1 MSHRRLQRALRHAA
15 KENRL
20 GAGASCDSCKEADLR
35 CLQRSLGQT
44 LCAECRPLQE
54 GKPRYELHHPAGRHN
69 DSFVIPMHANEHAV
83 MSDYQ
88 EDWPDET
95 LRNPDG
101 DLLHRHAAIL
111 RADHDFL
118 MRRAELSQND
128 AIEFEA
134 LAQFLKKE
142 FRSDWATAFAEWR
155 ERKESQ

>member
-1 MSHRRLQRALRHAA
+1 MSKRDLARALRHAS

-20 GAGASCDSCKEADLR
+20 GAGVICDSCKEADLR
-35 CLQRSLGQT
+35 CLQRSLERT
-44 LCAECRPLQE
+44 LCAECRLVQE

-69 DSFVIPMHANEHAV
+69 DSFVIPMHANEHTV

-111 RADHDFL
+111 RSNHDFL
-118 MRRAELSQND
+118 MRRAELSQKD

-142 FRSDWATAFAEWR
+142 FTLDWSTAFAEWR
-155 ERKESQ
+155 ERKDSQ

>member
-1 MSHRRLQRALRHAA
+1 MSHRGLQRALRHAA

-44 LCAECRPLQE
+44 LCAECRLLQE
-54 GKPRYELHHPAGRHN
+54 GKPRYELHHPAGKCN

-88 EDWPDET
+88 EDWSDET

-101 DLLHRHAAIL
+101 DLLHREAAWW
-111 RADHDFL
+111 RANRDQFYHQAEEAEHNAIAREKFAEFL
-118 MRRAELSQND
+118 SA
-128 AIEFEA
+128 
-134 LAQFLKKE
+134 E
-142 FRSDWATAFAEWR
+142 FRPDWSTAYEKWL
-155 ERKESQ
+155 EKEDSQ